1 MDLVEF
7 LTARLDSEE
16 AIIRDGIEAGE
27 SNISALDLLDVEAK
41 RSVVNAY
48 AVVADMDT
56 SDPEPEFAYG
66 RAVGLGQAVR
76 LLAVRYADH
85 PDYNEAWRP

>member
-7 LTARLDSEE
+7 LTARLNEE
-16 AIIRDGIEAGE
+16 AADIRGGIAAGE
-27 SNISALDLLDVEAK
+27 SNISALDLLDVQAK
-41 RSVVNAY
+41 QSIVDAY
-48 AVVADMDT
+48 ALVADMDT

-66 RAVGLGQAVR
+66 RAVGLGEAVR

-85 PDYNEAWRP
+85 PDYDEAWRP